1 MATDKTVSFP
11 VRLPIELDADLQRA
25 AGLTGISKQDLMR
38 LCMRIGLSDLR
49 AAEYDLP
56 GIVKRIADDKGVS
69 FQQWSQQ
76 VSSDQTQPKKNST
89 GAPPTHA
96 NNPTPPMH
104 DNMVQL
110 PPPCVVATLLHDT
123 IDMQPSAAVTNPDS
137 GANYKKEPRK
147 KA

>member
-1 MATDKTVSFP
+1 MKTKP
-11 VRLPIELDADLQRA
+11 IPIALPHDLLEQVDQVQH
-25 AGLTGISKQDLMR
+25 LTGMSKADIMR
-38 LCMRIGLSDLR
+38 LCMRIGLVDLR
-49 AAEYDLP
+49 AAEHDLP

-96 NNPTPPMH
+96 NNPTPPTH
-104 DNMVQL
+104 DNLVQL

-137 GANYKKEPRK
+137 GANYEKKRRK
-147 KA
+147 A